1 MAASLAFESAANVEG
16 IRKFRN
22 DAVENRLR
30 RRQEGTRQQRVH
42 NSSAFSRYAAGVD
55 RNHFDT
61 LFVKLFAAIAGA
73 IALLTLAAYFVFS
86 WSFERG
92 FVQYLH
98 RADEVRLERMVD
110 RLAEIYVR
118 EGGWAALAT
127 DRERWIETARQALGL
142 PKPAERAATD
152 DGRSTERDLPLTID
166 PRLMLFDSAKIQLV
180 GRPEAAARAVLK
192 PVSVDGKAVGYLGYV
207 PRPELVESVERL
219 YIQRQHV
226 AFTTIAL
233 AMLVS
238 ALVLGAGLAHWLAR
252 RIRALARGANA
263 LAQGDYHVRLKA
275 RGHDELAQLA
285 RDFNELAATLDHAR
299 KARQQWIADIAHEL
313 RTPLSILR
321 GEIESL
327 QDGVRP
333 LTQASIA
340 SLATEAARLARLVE
354 DLHTLSM
361 SDLGA
366 LSYHKEP
373 VPVAE
378 LVEDVIAAQRGAIAE
393 RGLEVETNF
402 DHGALVLADETRL
415 SQVFTNLLQNSLR
428 YTDPPGKIAIAV
440 ERRGE
445 RVLVH
450 WEDTAPGVPD
460 DELPRLTDRLYRVE
474 SSRSR
479 AGGGSGLG
487 LAIASA
493 IVEGHGGRLAAAAS
507 ALGGLRIDI
516 SLPVYIGVNGH
527 V

>member
-1 MAASLAFESAANVEG
+1 VE
-16 IRKFRN
+16 R
-22 DAVENRLR
+22 NRL
-30 RRQEGTRQQRVH
+30 
-42 NSSAFSRYAAGVD
+42 
-55 RNHFDT
+55 DT
-61 LFVKLFAAIAGA
+61 LFVKLFLAIAGA

-98 RADEVRLERMVD
+98 RADEMRIERVVD
-110 RLAEIYVR
+110 RLEEIYVR
-118 EGGWAALAT
+118 EGGWAALAA
-127 DRERWIETARQALGL
+127 DRERWIETAREALGL
-142 PKPAERAATD
+142 PKAREQGAA
-152 DGRSTERDLPLTID
+152 DGASSQRDLPLTID
-166 PRLMLFDSAKIQLV
+166 PRLMLFDGQKRQLV
-180 GRPEAAARAVLK
+180 GRPEAAARATLK
-192 PVSVDGKAVGYLGYV
+192 PVDVDGRTVGYLGYV

-219 YIQRQHV
+219 YIQRQRLT
-226 AFTTIAL
+226 FTTIAL
-233 AMLVS
+233 GMLLS

-263 LAQGDYHVRLKA
+263 LTQGDYKVRLEA

-285 RDFNELAATLDHAR
+285 RDFNELAATLEQAR

-333 LTQASIA
+333 LTQTSIA

-366 LSYHKEP
+366 LTYHKEP

-378 LVEDVIAAQRGAIAE
+378 VVEDVVAAQRSAIAG
-393 RGLEVETNF
+393 RGLTIETKL
-402 DHGALVLADETRL
+402 DEGAVVLADDTRL

-428 YTDPPGKIAIAV
+428 YTDAPGKIAVTV
-440 ERRGE
+440 ERKSE
-445 RVLVH
+445 RVIVR
-450 WEDTAPGVPD
+450 WEDTAPGVAGE
-460 DELPRLTDRLYRVE
+460 ELARLTERLYRVE

-493 IVEGHGGRLAAAAS
+493 IVEGHGGTLTAHSS
-507 ALGGLRIDI
+507 ALGGLRIEI
-516 SLPVYIGVNGH
+516 SLPAYIRVNGH
-527 V
+527 G